1 LINFF
6 KNIWRRLFGVKTGS
20 YETFMIQEYWHR
32 QPDGSKKTWI
42 KIGDGEFQRTYDPS
56 EDEHKKMNGEVESYF
71 D

>member
-1 LINFF
+1 
-6 KNIWRRLFGVKTGS
+6 
-20 YETFMIQEYWHR
+20 MIQEYWHR